1 MLFPKYY
8 LLGILLTKNFLSLK
22 DQYLF
27 NNLSDKIK
35 VATYRQPLK
44 LIKKMYLN
52 SGTAYLIKMHSH
64 LIKMHLTAFLL
75 KFIFIKMQLN
85 HYFPFIMS
93 IK

>member
-1 MLFPKYY
+1 MLFPKHY

-35 VATYRQPLK
+35 VATYHQPLK

-52 SGTAYLIKMHSH
+52 SGTAYLIKV
-64 LIKMHLTAFLL
+64 HLTAFLL
-75 KFIFIKMQLN
+75 KCIFIKMQLN
-85 HYFPFIMS
+85 RYFPFIMS